1 MAMLTPRFSGNR
13 AVREYTENYYMPTAD
28 NFKRRSTEKGA
39 AGKKIA
45 HVHHELQQEWSHIQ
59 FGEVLSEDVE
69 NGHVFHVQVKLNGLR
84 PENILVEL
92 YAEGINGAAP
102 VKIKM
107 KPAAVIVDKGVREY
121 DTQTDGSRPVS
132 DYTSCIVPNYENISL
147 PLKDNLILWQH

>member
-13 AVREYTENYYMPTAD
+13 ADREYTENYYMSAAD

-59 FGEVLSEDVE
+59 FGEVLSENVE

-92 YAEGINGAAP
+92 
-102 VKIKM
+102 
-107 KPAAVIVDKGVREY
+107 
-121 DTQTDGSRPVS
+121 
-132 DYTSCIVPNYENISL
+132 
-147 PLKDNLILWQH
+147 